1 MSNVFYAFPDWASQS
16 GVTGNATANPE
27 VVQVNI
33 SAALVGLTTTQ
44 LADIYIRF
52 NWTGTWG
59 YAWFVDDFKIVEQA
73 ANDIQAQSGWIFE
86 TNSNG
91 AEYGRTPI
99 AHAGTDYDIGGSVV
113 NFGALDQTNV
123 T

>member
-44 LADIYIRF
+44 LADI
-52 NWTGTWG
+52 
-59 YAWFVDDFKIVEQA
+59 
-73 ANDIQAQSGWIFE
+73 S
-86 TNSNG
+86 
-91 AEYGRTPI
+91 
-99 AHAGTDYDIGGSVV
+99 SVQ
-113 NFGALDQTNV
+113 LDWNLGLCLV
-123 T
+123 CR